1 MDNLEWSLPE
11 YEDKERS
18 RDWYWTFG
26 IIIFC
31 ASITSIIYNNYF
43 FAALLILGGLLL
55 GYFSIR
61 KPRIVYHKLGEKG
74 LIIGNNLYLYKT
86 IKSFSIQM
94 SPRPMLVVHSARAFM
109 PIITVPIEEEMIPL
123 IEEIMLYNEVPEEN
137 IKPHSAETIMDSLG
151 F

>member
-18 RDWYWTFG
+18 RDWYWTLG
-26 IIIFC
+26 IIVVC
-31 ASITSIIYNNYF
+31 ASVTSIIYSNYF

-61 KPRIVYHKLGEKG
+61 KPEVVYHQLGSKG
-74 LIIGNNLYLYKT
+74 LRIGRNLYPYKT
-86 IKSFSIQM
+86 LKSFSLQIE
-94 SPRPMLVVHSARAFM
+94 PKPMLIVHSARAFM
-109 PIITVPIEEEMIPL
+109 PIITVPIEEEMAEI
-123 IEEIMLYNEVPEEN
+123 IEEIMLSNNVPEEN